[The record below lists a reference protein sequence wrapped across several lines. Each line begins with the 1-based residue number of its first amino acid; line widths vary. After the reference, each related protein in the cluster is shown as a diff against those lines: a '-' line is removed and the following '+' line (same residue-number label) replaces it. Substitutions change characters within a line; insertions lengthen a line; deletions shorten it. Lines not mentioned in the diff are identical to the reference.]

1 MAGNPLPVG
10 VGKHSQHLARGLL
23 KNGCLGFAEGSVKLT
38 LHTAATLACMKVTR
52 KKESRISLSTS
63 TSPTDKIPMVQ
74 NP

>member
-23 KNGCLGFAEGSVKLT
+23 KNGCLGFAEGSAKLT

-52 KKESRISLSTS
+52 KKRIEN
-63 TSPTDKIPMVQ
+63 IPL
-74 NP
+74 NKYFSYR